1 MEERIKSNILIYI
14 IIVIGLITII
24 LICGGVTLYKKLM
37 INNSQKTQD
46 EENNFYNYFNNQ
58 QEDITNQE
66 NYDGSINE
74 KINLNGE
81 NLDIEINYINTDIIE
96 ENEENKLYSQ
106 EYVVKINNVKIE
118 GIENGSKYIDSE
130 NKIIGKLFSI
140 TKVKDKIT
148 SYEYLILQ
156 INKDLVAAGPS
167 INVYIIDY
175 KEGKVIT
182 KLVDDKNC
190 SALFLKEKM
199 QKDKNGDYILTE
211 EAQLKM
217 EILDNEIISYEYNS
231 NLEKVEKKIYTIE
244 DGKINNK
251 VDRTYE
257 ISEILLVGKSW

>member
-106 EYVVKINNVKIE
+106 EYVVKINNVKI
-118 GIENGSKYIDSE
+118 
-130 NKIIGKLFSI
+130 
-140 TKVKDKIT
+140 
-148 SYEYLILQ
+148 
-156 INKDLVAAGPS
+156 
-167 INVYIIDY
+167 
-175 KEGKVIT
+175 
-182 KLVDDKNC
+182 
-190 SALFLKEKM
+190 
-199 QKDKNGDYILTE
+199 
-211 EAQLKM
+211 
-217 EILDNEIISYEYNS
+217 
-231 NLEKVEKKIYTIE
+231 
-244 DGKINNK
+244 DGNF
-251 VDRTYE
+251 R
-257 ISEILLVGKSW
+257 